1 MKKNFAQSSDNELQS
16 INRLDTL
23 TANDLTF
30 GVNPCTINEV
40 FTPAPLFVKNFNSQN
55 TKTMKTFHN
64 QTGSEYGGE
73 YGSSSSSSGGGFF
86 SGIDIG
92 DIFKGGLEIFGNIE
106 KDKQA
111 QQAAEI
117 ARQQA
122 EAERARAMA
131 EAERAKAAA
140 AKAGADI
147 VASKSAG
154 QETKAWVLPVAIGGG
169 VLILG
174 IATYFIFRSKK

>member
-16 INRLDTL
+16 INSLTTL
-23 TANDLTF
+23 TGQDLTF
-30 GVNPCTINEV
+30 GVNPQTIGEV

-64 QTGSEYGGE
+64 QTGSEYGG
-73 YGSSSSSSGGGFF
+73 SSDSGSGGGFF

-92 DIFKGGLEIFGNIE
+92 DLFQGGLDIWGGIE

-111 QQAAEI
+111 QRAAEI
-117 ARQQA
+117 AASNA
-122 EAERARAMA
+122 EAERARAAAA
-131 EAERAKAAA
+131 EAAAKAAA

-147 VASKSAG
+147 AG
-154 QETKAWVLPVAIGGG
+154 AKAAGENTKAWVLPVAIGGG

-174 IATYFIFRSKK
+174 IATYFIFRSKN

>member
-55 TKTMKTFHN
+55 TKTMQTFHN

-73 YGSSSSSSGGGFF
+73 SESGGGFF

-92 DIFKGGLEIFGNIE
+92 DIFKGGIDIWSGLQETE
-106 KDKQA
+106 QA
-111 QQAAEI
+111 KRAADI
-117 ARQQA
+117 AAANA
-122 EAERARAMA
+122 EAERARAAAA
-131 EAERAKAAA
+131 EAAARAAA

-147 VASKSAG
+147 AASKSAG
-154 QETKAWVLPVAIGGG
+154 EETKAWVLPVAIGGG